1 MDYPGFLSCND
12 CDVVWR
18 VASPLAHQEW
28 VAVHGHEHRQRGESF
43 SYVVVGPLK
52 APKLED
58 IGGGFRLV
66 VYEEDEE

>member
-12 CDVVWR
+12 CNVVQR
-18 VASPLAHQEW
+18 VSDPLAHQEW
-28 VAVHGHEHRQRGESF
+28 VSVHGLHHRQRGETF

-52 APKLED
+52 PPKFED
-58 IGGGFRLV
+58 IGGGFRRV